1 MIANAKD
8 FQIIARHDD
17 VAVAKVL
24 VGRPRY
30 CVIEMSGR
38 TMVMDLAYR
47 TTEEQARKRANL
59 EWLSHKYGPAE
70 GQRRYTELYPG
81 KR

>member
-17 VAVAKVL
+17 IAVAKVL

-59 EWLSHKYGPAE
+59 AWLQDRYGHAE
-70 GQRRYTELYPG
+70 GLRRYTQRYPAS
-81 KR
+81 K